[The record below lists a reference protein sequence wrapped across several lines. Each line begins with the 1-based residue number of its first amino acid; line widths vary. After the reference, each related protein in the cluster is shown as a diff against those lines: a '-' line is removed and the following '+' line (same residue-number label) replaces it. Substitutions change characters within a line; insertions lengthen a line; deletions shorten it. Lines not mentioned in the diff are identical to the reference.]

1 MGKPMK
7 TGIHVADAMTVNPVV
22 ISGAKTI
29 LESAKI
35 MVKKRVG
42 SLLIIKEEILE
53 GIITEKDLVHFLA
66 KGLDPKTTKVREVMT
81 KKILTISPE
90 EDLYNA
96 LLRMK
101 KEKIR
106 RLPVINKKKL
116 VGMLTLN
123 DILKLQ
129 PALFDLMVEKGNIRL
144 EKKKEKYV
152 EGSCEV
158 CENFER
164 LYEVDDQ
171 YMCAECREQKNNR
184 NYY

>member
-53 GIITEKDLVHFLA
+53 GIITEKDL
-66 KGLDPKTTKVREVMT
+66 
-81 KKILTISPE
+81 
-90 EDLYNA
+90 YNA

-106 RLPVINKKKL
+106 RLPIINKKKL

-152 EGSCEV
+152 EGNCEV

-171 YMCAECREQKNNR
+171 YMCAECRDEQSAKSAEE
-184 NYY
+184 